1 MTNIENYIFNIEND
15 NITKKGAQALL
26 SNVICE
32 LGFLSAEE
40 WAEIFKLMNS
50 NSLGGKTNNKE
61 AYVIALSKI
70 LLKYAIEIN
79 YMFIQNKKEFYIF
92 NSKYWIKI
100 ELDLL
105 IKFFKDAT
113 KKVGI
118 PEYIGYSVTFINKL
132 YQQFKQDVYFEKYI
146 EEDYTYINL
155 QNGILN
161 INKNCIKFEKHHP
174 KYFLTYILDFEYI
187 ENSNNDNFIK
197 LLNNIIPSIEIQK
210 TLQQSISQILV
221 KNTNNDKKICL
232 YGLNRV
238 ISLSFINIFKE
249 VIPQDVISNYLNN
262 ENSKLE
268 DLFIDYDNVSK
279 DTKSLEKIIFIPCCQ
294 TKC

>member
-105 IKFFKDAT
+105 I
-113 KKVGI
+113 
-118 PEYIGYSVTFINKL
+118 S
-132 YQQFKQDVYFEKYI
+132 
-146 EEDYTYINL
+146 
-155 QNGILN
+155 
-161 INKNCIKFEKHHP
+161 HP
-174 KYFLTYILDFEYI
+174 
-187 ENSNNDNFIK
+187 
-197 LLNNIIPSIEIQK
+197 
-210 TLQQSISQILV
+210 
-221 KNTNNDKKICL
+221 
-232 YGLNRV
+232 
-238 ISLSFINIFKE
+238 
-249 VIPQDVISNYLNN
+249 
-262 ENSKLE
+262 
-268 DLFIDYDNVSK
+268 
-279 DTKSLEKIIFIPCCQ
+279 
-294 TKC
+294 

>member
-1 MTNIENYIFNIEND
+1 MTNIENYVFNIEND

-197 LLNNIIPSIEIQK
+197 LLNNI
-210 TLQQSISQILV
+210 T
-221 KNTNNDKKICL
+221 
-232 YGLNRV
+232 
-238 ISLSFINIFKE
+238 
-249 VIPQDVISNYLNN
+249 
-262 ENSKLE
+262 
-268 DLFIDYDNVSK
+268 
-279 DTKSLEKIIFIPCCQ
+279 
-294 TKC
+294 